1 MKNNEMLLATMFLI
15 MALLAGGFM
24 YAMFRGKPFD
34 RFEMSRL
41 YFAAGTMAVLG
52 YIFILSMIFY
62 ALGSTDSNGEGAG
75 KAIFDACVKVIPPII
90 TLIIGFYFGAHSKAS
105 ELPADRLGSAGLG
118 GTASSSTPTEAEGG
132 QRSDA

>member
-1 MKNNEMLLATMFLI
+1 MSDREILLAMFLI
-15 MALLAGGFM
+15 MSLIAAGFM

-62 ALGSTDSNGEGAG
+62 ALSPSDATGEIPG
-75 KAIFDACVKVIPPII
+75 KAIFDACIKVIPPII

-105 ELPADRLGSAGLG
+105 EQQPASRVAESGLAGS
-118 GTASSSTPTEAEGG
+118 GTT
-132 QRSDA
+132 SDASAVAQKEPTQ